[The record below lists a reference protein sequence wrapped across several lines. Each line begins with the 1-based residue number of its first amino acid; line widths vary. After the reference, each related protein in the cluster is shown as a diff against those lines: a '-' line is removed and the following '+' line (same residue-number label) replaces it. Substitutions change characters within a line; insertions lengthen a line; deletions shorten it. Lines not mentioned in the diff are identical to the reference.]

1 MTQKTK
7 PPIPIKEQKSK
18 ETKNTSKKTYK
29 GLGRAKEREAEQPTT
44 EAEELEMENPRSP
57 GIIRAERL
65 AAIEKVLTEAKWPE
79 MSPFWREVFERA
91 SFTTARNIV
100 GEGGR
105 RIGKSSNICGKWIP
119 CELTS
124 GLHNVPPGDV
134 GYYAIISADKDQ
146 AQERL
151 DTVHKAL
158 VALNV
163 PHKKTANDILL
174 TDSNLGVKVFA
185 ATTSAVVAFTCIGF
199 LCDEV
204 AMWRDKDSG
213 ANPARQI
220 IEALRP
226 TMITMPNAKG
236 WFVSAVWDAEN
247 LHAEMVDAG
256 NSEAQYV
263 FRGTTTQGNPTLTDA
278 DILRLEPD
286 EQTRLRAYYNVR
298 LAQGETAF
306 FPGFFIDRARLNRIV
321 GDADKIAAGV
331 DLAFRKNSS
340 AMSVASKLGA
350 AVRLDA
356 VEERIPGSK
365 PLKPSET
372 MRDLIGL
379 AQSHGAEGVASDQH
393 YQDALKEV
401 LEEYEIS
408 FVSFPGDS
416 DGISQAY
423 IRLRVLLAEELVDL
437 SRAPERFIKQLK
449 NTKQKPG
456 DGATLKIIHP
466 VGSDGSHGD
475 CVASFVCATWLLEQE
490 TIGEHSAVG
499 SRRFPRG
506 GESQDEFSML
516 PDGQME

>member
-1 MTQKTK
+1 MKKNSQSGQLE
-7 PPIPIKEQKSK
+7 PMM
-18 ETKNTSKKTYK
+18 TKNQ
-29 GLGRAKEREAEQPTT
+29 AAEP
-44 EAEELEMENPRSP
+44 AVKNP
-57 GIIRAERL
+57 GQIRAERL
-65 AAIEKVLTEAKWPE
+65 KNIEQVLTEAKWPA
-79 MSPFWREVFERA
+79 MSPFWHDVFEKSA
-91 SFTTARNIV
+91 NTTARNIV
-100 GEGGR
+100 CEGGR
-105 RIGKSSNICGKWIP
+105 RMGKSSNICGKWIAS
-119 CELTS
+119 ELTTE
-124 GLHNVPPGDV
+124 LHNMPPGDR
-134 GYYAIISADKDQ
+134 GFFAIISADKDQ

-158 VALNV
+158 VALHV
-163 PHKKTANDILL
+163 DCKKTANEILL
-174 TDSNLGVKVFA
+174 KECNLGVKVFA

-256 NSEAQYV
+256 SSAAQLV

-306 FPGFFIDRARLNRIV
+306 FPGLFIDRARLNRIT
-321 GDADKIAAGV
+321 GSSDKTAAGL

-340 AMSVASKLGA
+340 ALSVASKFGEA
-350 AVRLDA
+350 IRLDV

-372 MRDLIGL
+372 MRDLVGL
-379 AQSHGAEGVASDQH
+379 AQAHGAEGVASDQH
-393 YQDALKEV
+393 YQDSLKEV
-401 LEEYEIS
+401 LENFDIPFE
-408 FVSFPGDS
+408 SFPSDS

-423 IRLRVLLAEELVDL
+423 VRLRVLLSEELVDL
-437 SRAPERFIKQLK
+437 SRAPDRFIKQLK

-466 VGSDGSHGD
+466 VGNDGSHGD

-490 TIGEHSAVG
+490 TIGEQSAVG
-499 SRRFPRG
+499 ARRYPRADTQPSS
-506 GESQDEFSML
+506 ELAML
-516 PDGQME
+516 PDNEME